1 MSKKRLE
8 KNLEILK
15 KLETLVNEFP
25 DQRFGQIIA
34 NYVFPDYRERDFFFD
49 EPWET
54 LETINYVVDSIEAKK
69 EKDSGEGKVL

>member
-15 KLETLVNEFP
+15 KLETLVNEYP

-54 LETINYVVDSIEAKK
+54 LETIDYAINVIEAKK
-69 EKDSGEGKVL
+69 NNEGEIL

>member
-1 MSKKRLE
+1 MSKKRHE

-15 KLETLVNEFP
+15 KLETLVDEFP

-54 LETINYVVDSIEAKK
+54 LETIDYALEVIETRKK
-69 EKDSGEGKVL
+69 DGEG

>member
-15 KLETLVNEFP
+15 KLETLVNEYP
-25 DQRFGQIIA
+25 DQRFGQIIV

-54 LETINYVVDSIEAKK
+54 LETIDYAINSIKAKK
-69 EKDSGEGKVL
+69 NNEGEIL